1 MSQQGCNCGFGLAAA
16 VSEDMILADTNPI
29 AHCVDTRHHFPA
41 SVVPDT
47 LPFPFLHSSLTH
59 KKPPS
64 VHTVETCQCSP
75 AGTAVHRGPCWGFRT
90 AWPPASP
97 LLMVLILC
105 EVPKA
110 QATVDGQDRSRNTHT
125 HAHAR
130 SHMVHKKIVFHHKQA
145 VWCASL
151 YSLSASLSR
160 RFSRRSGGWSW
171 ASFILPQAV
180 KTPGSPPG
188 SRGSSVLPTWRLTAA
203 GIE

>member
-1 MSQQGCNCGFGLAAA
+1 MKGKQERKEPCLVSQQGCNCGFGLVAA

-29 AHCVDTRHHFPA
+29 AHCVDTRHHFSA

-64 VHTVETCQCSP
+64 VHTMETCQCSP

-97 LLMVLILC
+97 LLLALILC

-110 QATVDGQDRSRNTHT
+110 QATVDWQDRPRNTHMHT
-125 HAHAR
+125 HTHTHIR
-130 SHMVHKKIVFHHKQA
+130 STRKLSSITSRQYGVQAFTLSQHPCLGDSVNSQAGGIGHPSSFHRQ
-145 VWCASL
+145 
-151 YSLSASLSR
+151 
-160 RFSRRSGGWSW
+160 
-171 ASFILPQAV
+171 
-180 KTPGSPPG
+180 
-188 SRGSSVLPTWRLTAA
+188 
-203 GIE
+203 